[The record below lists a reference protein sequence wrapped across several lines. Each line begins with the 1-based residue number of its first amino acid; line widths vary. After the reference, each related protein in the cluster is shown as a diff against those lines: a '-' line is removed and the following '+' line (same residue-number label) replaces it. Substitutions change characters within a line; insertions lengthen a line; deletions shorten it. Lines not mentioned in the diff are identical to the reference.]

1 MADHSQPLNGG
12 ITPAIAWDS
21 CDGMMVIDA
30 SRRICAMNPSLEAL
44 LGCRAQDVIGRHEC
58 GVLLAC
64 KDEHGCPMR
73 NRLEEC
79 PGHTAIQTGEPV
91 KAAEYFIRAAGGRR
105 IAVSAS
111 YTPLAPQLG
120 GPRYA
125 LVMLRDITAQKQ
137 RELQLTRRAMHDVL
151 TGLPNRAS
159 FLNACRHEL
168 IRAVRHR
175 HPLAVAM
182 ADLDGFKVYND
193 AHGHTAGDALLKDVA
208 RLLQAGLRRTELVAR
223 FGGDEFALLF
233 PETDLKGARVVAER
247 VRQRV
252 AQFPFLRAPHG
263 SGLAPA
269 TLTLSLGVAV
279 FPEDGITVEAL
290 LGRADRRLYDAKEAR
305 RNCVIATPRQEERR
319 REPRMHVAG
328 PVFLR
333 YLHGRL
339 PWGVVEKGTM
349 RDLSL
354 RGAYLTVPA
363 CGTVAVGSACMLS
376 LGIPVPRQREFPI
389 SRLTTRG
396 HIVRIEPIPQPH
408 PSDPPLSGLAVA
420 FDDDL
425 VMAVRPLIISSHS
438 LDCAAR

>member
-1 MADHSQPLNGG
+1 MADHSEKLNASVAP
-12 ITPAIAWDS
+12 TIAWDS

-30 SRRICAMNPSLEAL
+30 SRRICAMNSSLEAL
-44 LGCRAQDVIGRHEC
+44 LGCRAKDVIGQQEC
-58 GVLLAC
+58 GALLAC
-64 KDEHGCPMR
+64 KDDHGCPLR
-73 NRLEEC
+73 HRLEKC
-79 PGHTAIQTGEPV
+79 PGHRAIQTDEPV
-91 KAAEYFIRAAGGRR
+91 KAMEYFIRAAGGRR

-125 LVMLRDITAQKQ
+125 LVVLRDMTAQKQ
-137 RELQLTRRAMHDVL
+137 RELQLTRRAMRDVL
-151 TGLPNRAS
+151 TGLPNRAY

-182 ADLDGFKVYND
+182 VDLDGFKVYND
-193 AHGHTAGDALLKDVA
+193 TYGHTEGDELLKDVA
-208 RLLQAGLRRTELVAR
+208 RLLQTGLRRTELVAR

-233 PETDLKGARVVAER
+233 PETDLEGARVVAER

-252 AQFPFLRAPHG
+252 SRFPFLRAAHG
-263 SGLAPA
+263 SGIAPA
-269 TLTLSLGVAV
+269 SLTLSIGIAV

-290 LGRADRRLYDAKEAR
+290 LGRADRRLYDAKEAG
-305 RNCVIATPRQEERR
+305 RNCVIATPRREERR
-319 REPRMHVAG
+319 REPRIRFAG
-328 PVFLR
+328 PIFLR

-339 PWGVVEKGTM
+339 PWGIVEKGLT

-354 RGAYLTVPA
+354 RGVYLMVPA
-363 CGTVAVGSACMLS
+363 REAVTVGGACMLS
-376 LGIPVPRQREFPI
+376 LGIPVPRQHEFPI

-408 PSDPPLSGLAVA
+408 PSDLPLSGLAVA

-425 VMAVRPLIISSHS
+425 VMAVRPFIISNHS
-438 LDCAAR
+438 LDRAAR